1 MQIRGRKVLPD
12 ALHDAAGHEDVVD
25 GGQADEVAAEGVA
38 HFLG

>member
-1 MQIRGRKVLPD
+1 MHLRWRQVLPD